1 MKWPEE
7 ERQGSLERTKIK
19 RTETLRRRNR
29 MDHNYRKEE
38 KLSKN
43 MKNNEDLK
51 MKIKLRET
59 K

>member
-43 MKNNEDLK
+43 MKSNEDLK
-51 MKIKLRET
+51 KKIKLRET

>member
-1 MKWPEE
+1 
-7 ERQGSLERTKIK
+7 
-19 RTETLRRRNR
+19 

-43 MKNNEDLK
+43 MKSNEDLK
-51 MKIKLRET
+51 KKIKLRET